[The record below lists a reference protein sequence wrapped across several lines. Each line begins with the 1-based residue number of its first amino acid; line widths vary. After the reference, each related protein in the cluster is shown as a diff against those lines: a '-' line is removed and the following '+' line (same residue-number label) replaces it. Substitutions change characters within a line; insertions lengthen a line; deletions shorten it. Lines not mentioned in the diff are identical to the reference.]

1 MTDEPSQLI
10 SAAALTLVVNMVC
23 RSGPRSR
30 ATIVV
35 TILVMLAGGWRENA
49 SWAYRR
55 LPEASS
61 TMATCGAE
69 TCGGASVVSGCGPP
83 ADAVGCVTLSGGVIC
98 T

>member
-30 ATIVV
+30 ATMVV

-49 SWAYRR
+49 SWAYRT

-61 TMATCGAE
+61 TTATCGGE
-69 TCGGASVVSGCGPP
+69 TRGVASVDTPCGPP
-83 ADAVGCVTLSGGVIC
+83 ADAVGWGTLSDGVMWP
-98 T
+98 